1 MSIPPFE
8 TVAALGA
15 VATVAGFFDAI
26 AGGGGLVTVPAL
38 LLAGLDPVSAVATN
52 KLQGSFGTVSA
63 TAAFA
68 RARRIAWADV
78 WPMMVAAGLGS
89 MAGALA
95 IRVLPGAWLAGL
107 IPLLLIA
114 AALYFALAP
123 RIREE
128 GARQRIAPA
137 AFTATLAPV
146 IGFYDGFFGP
156 GAGSFYMIG
165 FVTLLGFGLVKAT
178 AHTKA
183 LNAASNLASLALYVL
198 SGLVV
203 WRVGLVM
210 GVGAFLGAQLGSRLA
225 LRWGA
230 RLIRPLLVTV
240 CILVALRLL
249 LDPANPLRR
258 AVTGWMAAAA
268 TSPAA
273 IAPPLGMSAV
283 DPLTSRGRAAISAH
297 P

>member
-1 MSIPPFE
+1 MILPPFE
-8 TVAALGA
+8 TVAALGV
-15 VATVAGFFDAI
+15 VATLAGFFDAI

-63 TAAFA
+63 TVAFA
-68 RARRIAWADV
+68 RARRISWREV
-78 WPMMVAAGLGS
+78 WPMMLAAGLGS

-95 IRVLPGAWLAGL
+95 IRVLPGDWLAGL

-114 AALYFALAP
+114 SALYFALAP
-123 RIREE
+123 KIREE
-128 GARQRIAPA
+128 GARRRMAPLS
-137 AFTATLAPV
+137 FTATLVPV

-165 FVTLLGFGLVKAT
+165 FVTLMGFGLVKAT

-210 GVGAFLGAQLGSRLA
+210 GAGAFLGAQLGSRLA
-225 LRWGA
+225 MRWGA

-240 CILVALRLL
+240 CVLVALRLL
-249 LDPANPLRR
+249 LDPGNPLRR
-258 AVTGWMAAAA
+258 AVTGWIAAAA
-268 TSPAA
+268 SPAGPA
-273 IAPPLGMSAV
+273 GRPLLFSATN
-283 DPLTSRGRAAISAH
+283 PLTSGGRAAISAH

>member
-1 MSIPPFE
+1 MSIPPLE

-15 VATVAGFFDAI
+15 VATLAGFFDAI

-38 LLAGLDPVSAVATN
+38 LLAGLDPVTAVATN

-63 TAAFA
+63 TLAFA

-78 WPMMVAAGLGS
+78 WPMMAAAGLGS

-95 IRVLPGAWLAGL
+95 IRVLPGEWLAGL

-123 RIREE
+123 KIREE
-128 GARQRIAPA
+128 GARQRIAPLT
-137 AFTATLAPV
+137 FTATLVPI

-165 FVTLLGFGLVKAT
+165 FVTLMGFGLVRAT

-183 LNAASNLASLALYVL
+183 LNAASNIASLALYVL
-198 SGLVV
+198 GGLVV

-210 GVGAFLGAQLGSRLA
+210 GAGAFLGAQLGSRLA

-258 AVTGWMAAAA
+258 AVTGWIATAAVPGRALPPPIQFAA
-268 TSPAA
+268 
-273 IAPPLGMSAV
+273 GN
-283 DPLTSRGRAAISAH
+283 PLTSGGRAAISAH

>member
-68 RARRIAWADV
+68 RARRIAWAEA
-78 WPMMVAAGLGS
+78 WPMMLAAGLGS

-95 IRVLPGAWLAGL
+95 IRVLPGQWLAGL

-123 RIREE
+123 KIRED
-128 GARQRIAPA
+128 GARRRMAPPV
-137 AFTATLAPV
+137 FTATLVPV

-165 FVTLLGFGLVKAT
+165 FVTLMGFGLVKAT

-183 LNAASNLASLALYVL
+183 LNAASNLASLALYIL

-210 GVGAFLGAQLGSRLA
+210 GAGAFLGAQFGSRLA
-225 LRWGA
+225 MRWGA

-258 AVTGWMAAAA
+258 AVTGWVAASVAPVDGSAA
-268 TSPAA
+268 
-273 IAPPLGMSAV
+273 PLRFTAT
-283 DPLTSRGRAAISAH
+283 DPLTCGG
-297 P
+297 